1 MFFPPV
7 IAVNCGLDSAPAW
20 LVYETEQFGKLM
32 LGGGSLGL
40 NAGGVQNGAVLEV
53 QISVM
58 IEHGGGVGA
67 VEGAGML
74 IRSAPVRGLMEA
86 DWADVRVGR
95 MGRRRGA
102 RGMYILVGQSEVG

>member
-1 MFFPPV
+1 M
-7 IAVNCGLDSAPAW
+7 
-20 LVYETEQFGKLM
+20 YETEQFGKLM

-40 NAGGVQNGAVLEV
+40 NAGGVQNGALLKV
-53 QISVM
+53 QIWVM

-74 IRSAPVRGLMEA
+74 IRSAPVRALIEA

-95 MGRRRGA
+95 MARRRDA
-102 RGMYILVGQSEVG
+102 RGMYILVSQSDVG